1 MSSHLSHLSQ
11 FDHTK
16 LNAQVFRDANL
27 VVETHLVSNLVSGQR
42 RVPLQKVWRV
52 DRVIGKGAFG
62 EIRLEVLMEGSGEQR
77 AVKRLW
83 TSGSTLKREYQRELE
98 ALVEFSKVKYKEAAV
113 FVDFLGWFEDADSVY
128 LAMEYIPLGDL
139 EHNVPSR
146 SGQLAGSEIRL
157 ITSQIL
163 EGLKIMHSESFV
175 HRDLKP
181 KVTTTDR
188 LAGLADNPLDT
199 RAVLISHSLLLRM
212 SWYVEP
218 VRSGGSSS
226 PILD

>member
-1 MSSHLSHLSQ
+1 MSSHLSQ

-16 LNAQVFRDANL
+16 IDAQVIREANL
-27 VVETHLVSNLVSGQR
+27 VIETHLVSDRVSGQR
-42 RVPLQKVWRV
+42 RVPKQKVWRV
-52 DRVIGKGAFG
+52 ERIIGKGAFG
-62 EIRLEVLMEGSGEQR
+62 EIRLEVLMEGSEQR

-98 ALVEFSKVKYKEAAV
+98 ALVEFSKSKYKEAAV
-113 FVDFLGWFEDADSVY
+113 FVEFLGWFEDSDSVY

-146 SGQLAGSEIRL
+146 PGQLVESEIRL

-181 KVTTTDR
+181 KVTDYLTF
-188 LAGLADNPLDT
+188 
-199 RAVLISHSLLLRM
+199 S
-212 SWYVEP
+212 
-218 VRSGGSSS
+218 
-226 PILD
+226 

>member
-16 LNAQVFRDANL
+16 INAQVLREANL

-42 RVPLQKVWRV
+42 RVPKQKVWRV
-52 DRVIGKGAFG
+52 ERTIGKGAFG
-62 EIRLEVLMEGSGEQR
+62 EVRLEVLMEGGGEQR

-83 TSGSTLKREYQRELE
+83 TSRSALKREYQRELE
-98 ALVEFSKVKYKEAAV
+98 ALVEFSKLKYKEAAV
-113 FVDFLGWFEDADSVY
+113 FVDFLGWFEDSDSVY

-146 SGQLAGSEIRL
+146 SGQLGESEIRL

-181 KVTTTDR
+181 KVT
-188 LAGLADNPLDT
+188 GWP
-199 RAVLISHSLLLRM
+199 
-212 SWYVEP
+212 
-218 VRSGGSSS
+218 G
-226 PILD
+226 